1 MAMIREY
8 TSDWMRK
15 MENKENWSNTRACPV
30 LVSAENGDLVRA
42 LRHIRMR

>member
-15 MENKENWSNTRACPV
+15 MENKENWSNTRARPV
-30 LVSAENGDLVRA
+30 LVSVESRDPVRA
-42 LRHIRMR
+42 LRYIRMR